1 VVEVRAQRA
10 SKPGDPT
17 WTPKLVALDID
28 GTLLIPDLENGFS
41 SEIVTET
48 VAEAV
53 RAAARA
59 GAHVVLASGRAPL
72 SMAGV
77 ADRLGLT
84 DLVRELRGE
93 RLHIVAS
100 NGSVV
105 VRHAPLEMVHEVT
118 FDAGDAVRTVLEHV
132 PGAAVAVEEHG
143 VGYRVNRLFPPG
155 ELDGEMIICDI
166 DAMIAGPVSRVIIRD
181 PDSTSEDFVNLAKQL
196 GLHGTNYFIGWTA
209 WLDLA
214 PEGVSKASGLA
225 WVCRD
230 LGVDAADVLAI
241 GDGRND
247 IEMLTWAGRGV
258 AMGQGPE
265 VVRAAADHVTAP
277 VREDGAAIELRRWF
291 RDDLGATSATPG
303 CLG

>member
-1 VVEVRAQRA
+1 MAE
-10 SKPGDPT
+10 S

-28 GTLLIPDLENGFS
+28 GTLLIPDFEKGFS
-41 SEIVTET
+41 SEQVTEPVT
-48 VAEAV
+48 DAV
-53 RAAARA
+53 LDAARA

-84 DLVRELRGE
+84 ALVEELTRE
-93 RLHIVAS
+93 RLHIVSS

-105 VRHAPLEMVHEVT
+105 IRHAPMEVVNEVT
-118 FDAGDAVRTVLEHV
+118 FDASEAVRTVLEHV

-155 ELDGEMIICDI
+155 ELDGEMIICDL
-166 DAMIAGPVSRVIIRD
+166 DEMISTAVSRVIIRD
-181 PDSTSEDFVNLAKQL
+181 PDSTSEDFVNLARKL

-209 WLDLA
+209 WLDIA
-214 PEGVSKASGLA
+214 PEGVSKASGLQ

-247 IEMLTWAGRGV
+247 IEMLSWAGRGV
-258 AMGQGPE
+258 AMGQGPQ
-265 VVRAAADHVTAP
+265 VVRDAADHVTDP
-277 VREDGAAIELRRWF
+277 VDQDGAAVELRRWF
-291 RDDLGATSATPG
+291 PASRLESA
-303 CLG
+303 

>member
-1 VVEVRAQRA
+1 M
-10 SKPGDPT
+10 T
-17 WTPKLVALDID
+17 WKPKLVALDID
-28 GTLLIPDLENGFS
+28 GTLLIPDFENGFS
-41 SEIVTET
+41 SEVVTE
-48 VAEAV
+48 AV
-53 RAAARA
+53 TDAVLAAARA

-84 DLVRELRGE
+84 ALVADLTGQ
-93 RLHIVAS
+93 RLHVVAS

-105 VRHAPLEMVHEVT
+105 FRHAPMQVVHEIR
-118 FDAGDAVRTVLEHV
+118 FDASDAVRTVLEHV
-132 PGAAVAVEEHG
+132 PAAAVAVEEHG
-143 VGYRVNRLFPPG
+143 VGYRVNRLFPEG
-155 ELDGEMIICDI
+155 ELDGEMIICDLEE
-166 DAMIAGPVSRVIIRD
+166 MISTDVSRVIIRD

-214 PEGVSKASGLA
+214 PEGVSKASGLE

-247 IEMLTWAGRGV
+247 IEMLGWAGRGV
-258 AMGQGPE
+258 AMGQGPQ
-265 VVRAAADHVTAP
+265 VVHDAADHVTAT
-277 VREDGAAIELRRWF
+277 VQEDGAALELRRWF
-291 RDDLGATSATPG
+291 P
-303 CLG
+303 

>member
-10 SKPGDPT
+10 SKPSDG
-17 WTPKLVALDID
+17 WSPKLVALDID
-28 GTLLIPDLENGFS
+28 GTLLIPDFEKGFS
-41 SEIVTET
+41 AEQVTEP
-48 VAEAV
+48 VAAAV
-53 RAAARA
+53 LDAARA

-84 DLVRELRGE
+84 HLVEELTGE

-100 NGSVV
+100 NGSVML
-105 VRHAPLEMVHEVT
+105 RHAPMEVVHEIT
-118 FDAGDAVRTVLEHV
+118 FDASEAVRTVLEHV

-155 ELDGEMIICDI
+155 ELDGEMIICDL
-166 DAMIAGPVSRVIIRD
+166 DEMISTDVSRVIIRD

-209 WLDLA
+209 WLDIA
-214 PEGVSKASGLA
+214 PEGVSKASGMA
-225 WVCRD
+225 WVSDD
-230 LGVDAADVLAI
+230 LGIDAADVLAI

-247 IEMLTWAGRGV
+247 IEMLQWAGRGV
-258 AMGQGPE
+258 AMGQGPDS
-265 VVRAAADHVTAP
+265 VRAAADHVTGS
-277 VREDGAAIELRRWF
+277 VNDDGAAQELRRWF
-291 RDDLGATSATPG
+291 P
-303 CLG
+303 

>member
-1 VVEVRAQRA
+1 M
-10 SKPGDPT
+10 SLPKPPEDVSTGST
-17 WTPKLVALDID
+17 NEGWVPKLVALDID
-28 GTLLIPDLENGFS
+28 GTLLIPDFERGFS
-41 SEIVTET
+41 TEHVTDA
-48 VAEAV
+48 VAAAV
-53 RAAARA
+53 LDAARA
-59 GAHVVLASGRAPL
+59 GAIIVLASGRAPL

-84 DLVRELRGE
+84 ELVRELTGE

-105 VRHAPLEMVHEVT
+105 FRHAPMEVVHEVL
-118 FDAGDAVRTVLEHV
+118 FDASEAVHTVLQHV

-143 VGYRVNRLFPPG
+143 LGYRVNRLFPPG
-155 ELDGEMIICDI
+155 ELDGEMIICDLN
-166 DAMIAGPVSRVIIRD
+166 DMIADDVSRVIIRD
-181 PDSTSEDFVNLAKQL
+181 PDSTSEDFVNLARQL

-214 PEGVSKASGLA
+214 PEGVSKASGLE
-225 WVCRD
+225 WVCREM
-230 LGVDAADVLAI
+230 GVEAHEVLAI

-265 VVRAAADHVTAP
+265 VVRLAADHVTGK
-277 VREDGAAIELRRWF
+277 VQDDGAATELRRWF
-291 RDDLGATSATPG
+291 AG
-303 CLG
+303 

>member
-10 SKPGDPT
+10 SKPPDG
-17 WTPKLVALDID
+17 WAPKLVALDID
-28 GTLLIPDLENGFS
+28 GTLLIPDFEKGFS
-41 SEIVTET
+41 AEQVTEA
-48 VAEAV
+48 VAAAV
-53 RAAARA
+53 LDTARA

-84 DLVRELRGE
+84 HIVEELTGH

-105 VRHAPLEMVHEVT
+105 LRHAPMQVVHEVT
-118 FDAGDAVRTVLEHV
+118 FDASEAVRTVLEHV

-155 ELDGEMIICDI
+155 ELDGEMIICDL
-166 DAMIAGPVSRVIIRD
+166 DEMISTDVSRVIIRD
-181 PDSTSEDFVNLAKQL
+181 PDSTSEDFVNLARQL

-209 WLDLA
+209 WLDIA

-225 WVCRD
+225 WACND

-247 IEMLTWAGRGV
+247 IEMLQWAGRGV

-265 VVRAAADHVTAP
+265 SVREAADHVTGS
-277 VREDGAAIELRRWF
+277 VKDDGAAEELRRWF
-291 RDDLGATSATPG
+291 P
-303 CLG
+303 

>member
-1 VVEVRAQRA
+1 VAE
-10 SKPGDPT
+10 S

-28 GTLLIPDLENGFS
+28 GTLLIPDFEKGFS
-41 SEIVTET
+41 SEQVTEPVT
-48 VAEAV
+48 DAV
-53 RAAARA
+53 LDAARA

-84 DLVRELRGE
+84 ALVEELTRE
-93 RLHIVAS
+93 RLHIVSS

-105 VRHAPLEMVHEVT
+105 IRHAPMEVVNEVT
-118 FDAGDAVRTVLEHV
+118 FDASEAVRTVLEHV

-155 ELDGEMIICDI
+155 ELDGEMIICDL
-166 DAMIAGPVSRVIIRD
+166 DEMISTAVSRVIIRD
-181 PDSTSEDFVNLAKQL
+181 PDSTSEDFVNLARKL

-209 WLDLA
+209 WLDIA
-214 PEGVSKASGLA
+214 PEGVSKASGLQ

-247 IEMLTWAGRGV
+247 IEMLSWAGRGV
-258 AMGQGPE
+258 AMGQGPQ
-265 VVRAAADHVTAP
+265 VVRDAADHVTDP
-277 VREDGAAIELRRWF
+277 VDQDGAAVELRRWF
-291 RDDLGATSATPG
+291 PASRLESA
-303 CLG
+303 